1 MHALHHAF
9 RQLRQHPGFSAV
21 VIVMLAVGIGATTA
35 MFSMFYQVLR
45 SNLAVEQPERLV
57 NLGAP
62 GPKPGGTT
70 CTMAGDCEQV
80 FSYPMFRDLQARQTV
95 LSELAGHY
103 ATFANLSYRNQTQSS
118 RALLVSGGY
127 FPALRIRPAL
137 GRLIGPQDD
146 AHVGESAVAVLSYDY
161 WQSSLGADPNVLG
174 QTLVVNGQALTIV
187 GVAPDGFSG
196 TTFGWRPS
204 VFVPLTMRWLME
216 SNVPRSDN
224 DRRAYWVYA
233 FGRLAPGVSLEQA
246 RAALNTLYSGII
258 NEVEA
263 PLNGDL
269 PDEAMARFRARPI
282 TVEPG
287 ARGQSIAQTL
297 TGPVFVMLLGVA
309 AVVLIVVCFNVAN
322 LMLVRGAT
330 RTGEMAIRS
339 SLGANRTQLLR
350 DLLLESAALATAGGL
365 ASIPVAV
372 ATLRGVSAL
381 VPAQLA
387 GQLVMKLE
395 PAATVF
401 AAALS
406 LGTVLLFGLLPALRA
421 SRARPGAATQMQAR
435 NTVGARGGLRFGRS
449 LATIQVVLSM
459 LLLVVGGLFAQSL
472 VNLARA
478 DLGMNVDSLVTFS
491 VSPRRN
497 GYSNPQGM
505 QLFDTL
511 ERELAA
517 QPGVTSVGSSMVPLL
532 SLANWGGVVKIDGYD
547 LGPAADSRASTNEVN
562 EGFFRTLS
570 IPVLAGRSFTEA
582 DAIDTRHVAIVNEAF
597 VRKFHLE
604 DGAIGK
610 RVSIED
616 RPLTDMEVVGVIADA
631 KYSTVWDDVPPQV
644 ITPRRQDENLGALV
658 FYVRAA
664 LPPGDVMRSIRRVVA
679 AADPNLPV
687 TDLLTMGKV
696 VDDNLFTQR
705 LIAILSGGL
714 AALATLLTATGLYGV
729 LAYSVAQRT
738 RELGLR
744 LALGATA
751 AGLRT
756 MVLKQVATI
765 ALIGMPIGLALG
777 VALGQA
783 AKALLFE
790 LKGYD
795 PIVLA
800 GAVVLL
806 TGVVLA
812 AGYLPARRA
821 SSVEPMEALR
831 YE

>member
-1 MHALHHAF
+1 MNTVNYAI
-9 RQLRQHPGFSAV
+9 RQLRQHPGLSAV

-35 MFSMFYQVLR
+35 MFSMLYQVQLR
-45 SNLAVEQPERLV
+45 NLSVDSPDRLV

-80 FSYPMFRDLQARQTV
+80 FSYPMFRDLEARQTV
-95 LSELAGHY
+95 LGQLAGHY
-103 ATFANLSYRNQTQSS
+103 ATFANLSYRNQTQSG

-127 FPALRIRPAL
+127 FPALRIRPAF
-137 GRLIGPQDD
+137 GRLIGPNDD

-161 WQSSLGADPNVLG
+161 WQSALGADPNVIG
-174 QTLVVNGQALTIV
+174 RTLVVNGQTLTIV

-204 VFVPLTMRWLME
+204 VFVPLTMRWRME
-216 SNVPRSDN
+216 SNVPPSDN
-224 DRRAYWVYA
+224 DRRSYWVYA

-258 NEVEA
+258 NEVEV
-263 PLNGDL
+263 PLNGGL
-269 PDEAMARFRARPI
+269 TDEEMARFRARQI

-287 ARGQSIAQTL
+287 ERGQSIARTL
-297 TGPVFVMLLGVA
+297 VGPMFAMLLGVA
-309 AVVLIVVCFNVAN
+309 AVVLLVVCFNVAN
-322 LMLVRGAT
+322 LMYVRGAT

-339 SLGANRTQLLR
+339 SLGASRGRLLR
-350 DLLLESAALATAGGL
+350 DLLIESAALAIAGGL

-372 ATLRGVSAL
+372 VTLRAVSAL

-387 GQLVMKLE
+387 GQIVMRFQ
-395 PAATVF
+395 PVATVL
-401 AAALS
+401 AAAVS
-406 LGTVLLFGLLPALRA
+406 LGTVVLFGLLPALRA
-421 SRARPGAATQMQAR
+421 STTRPGAAIQAQAR
-435 NTVGARGGLRFGRS
+435 HTVGARGRLRFGRS
-449 LATIQVVLSM
+449 LATTQVAFSM
-459 LLLVVGGLFAQSL
+459 LLLVLGGLFAQSL
-472 VNLARA
+472 ANLARA
-478 DLGMNVDSLVTFS
+478 ELGMNVDSLVTFS

-497 GYSNPQGM
+497 GYSNRQSM
-505 QLFDTL
+505 QLYDRL

-547 LGPAADSRASTNEVN
+547 LGPAADSHASTNEVN

-570 IPVLAGRSFTEA
+570 IPLLAGRSFTQA
-582 DAIDTRHVAIVNEAF
+582 DAAGSPRVAIVNEAF

-604 DGAIGK
+604 EGAIGK

-616 RPLTDMEVVGVIADA
+616 RPLTNMEVVGVIADA

-644 ITPRRQDENLGALV
+644 ITPRRQDANLGALV
-658 FYVRAA
+658 LYVRAG
-664 LPPGDVMRSIRRVVA
+664 LPPGEIMASIRRVVA

-696 VDDNLFTQR
+696 VDDNLFSQR

-714 AALATLLTATGLYGV
+714 AALATLLTAIGLYGV
-729 LAYSVAQRT
+729 LAYGVAQRT

-751 AGLRT
+751 GGLRA
-756 MVLKQVATI
+756 MVLRQVATI

-783 AKALLFE
+783 AKVLLFE
-790 LKGYD
+790 LTGYD
-795 PIVLA
+795 PIVLG
-800 GAVVLL
+800 GAIVLL
-806 TGVVLA
+806 TAVLLA

-821 SSVEPMEALR
+821 SSLEPMEALR